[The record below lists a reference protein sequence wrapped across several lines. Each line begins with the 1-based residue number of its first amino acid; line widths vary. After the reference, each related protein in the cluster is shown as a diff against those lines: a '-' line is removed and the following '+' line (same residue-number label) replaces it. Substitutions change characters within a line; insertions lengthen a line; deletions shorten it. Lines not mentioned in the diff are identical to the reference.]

1 MRFQRRYVANIFL
14 IFAMAILSS
23 HCAGQ
28 ATSQPAFPPLEQW
41 KAAVISGNVATL
53 QALYS
58 SNPPAQVATG
68 AGASSVTSEVAFWT
82 GLKARRIN
90 LSVIQSESSQTGV
103 QQVIF
108 EAEVHTS
115 TGPGGRTLYVT
126 EGQLWQ
132 MQGEQWRIVGTKRSD
147 ATKLQ
152 QPSSTSKVIYAPG
165 VDAHAEIKH
174 ALELAAKGHKRVLV
188 VFGANWCYD
197 CHVLDLAFHRPD
209 VAGVLQQNFEVVHV
223 DVGEGDKNQDIM
235 ADYQVPMKRGIPAV
249 AVLDGNG
256 KLLYSQKGGEFERA
270 RALAPEDVV
279 QFLNKWKPVAR

>member
-1 MRFQRRYVANIFL
+1 MKFQRQCIATSLALARAFFPSY
-14 IFAMAILSS
+14 
-23 HCAGQ
+23 CAGQ

-152 QPSSTSKVIYAPG
+152 QPSSTSKV
-165 VDAHAEIKH
+165 DRK
-174 ALELAAKGHKRVLV
+174 
-188 VFGANWCYD
+188 
-197 CHVLDLAFHRPD
+197 
-209 VAGVLQQNFEVVHV
+209 
-223 DVGEGDKNQDIM
+223 
-235 ADYQVPMKRGIPAV
+235 
-249 AVLDGNG
+249 
-256 KLLYSQKGGEFERA
+256 
-270 RALAPEDVV
+270 
-279 QFLNKWKPVAR
+279 